1 MWEKS
6 KCHVILEIMLL
17 MLYSDDVTHIRDNEW
32 KNVVRQYTP
41 RV

>member
-6 KCHVILEIMLL
+6 KSKCLVILEIMLL

-32 KNVVRQYTP
+32 KNVVRH
-41 RV
+41 